1 MSNTQR
7 RVLLFFILAFVL
19 AIPFWLVGA
28 STDVQLLPGLPVAA
42 LATFCPMFAAA
53 IVVSREVEHTRVR
66 ELLARSF
73 DFNRIKVRSWYLPA
87 LLTMPA
93 VMTLS
98 FIALRLAGTDVP
110 TAHINPVMALILC
123 AIFFVAALGE
133 ELGWSGYAIDP
144 MQARWGALVAAI
156 LLGGLWAVYH
166 YVGLVQAQRSLEWI
180 AWWTLY
186 TVAGRVILVWLY
198 NNTGGSVFAATLFH
212 MTINVTW
219 QLFPVE
225 GSYFDPRVTGLILA
239 LLAVLILLL
248 WGGRS
253 LDRFRLA

>member
-1 MSNTQR
+1 MPSTQCR
-7 RVLLFFILAFVL
+7 RV
-19 AIPFWLVGA
+19 G
-28 STDVQLLPGLPVAA
+28 
-42 LATFCPMFAAA
+42 
-53 IVVSREVEHTRVR
+53 
-66 ELLARSF
+66 
-73 DFNRIKVRSWYLPA
+73 
-87 LLTMPA
+87 
-93 VMTLS
+93 
-98 FIALRLAGTDVP
+98 
-110 TAHINPVMALILC
+110 
-123 AIFFVAALGE
+123 
-133 ELGWSGYAIDP
+133 
-144 MQARWGALVAAI
+144 GALVAAI
-156 LLGGLWAVYH
+156 LLGGIWAVYH
-166 YVGLVQAQRSLEWI
+166 YVGLVQAHRSLEWI

-198 NNTGGSVFAATLFH
+198 NNTGRSVFAATLFH